1 MTLPRR
7 KFLHLAV
14 GAATLPTVTRIA
26 RAQNYPT
33 RPVTMVVTYPA
44 GSGSDVFARIIG
56 PSLSEFLGQQVI
68 IENVGGAGGTTGVI
82 RVARAAPDGY
92 QFVLGGTDTFAQSQ
106 TLYKNPPYRATTDFA
121 PVALIVEQPLVL
133 VTRNDL
139 PANNL
144 LEFIAYVRANQSTMQ
159 FGSAGAASAS
169 HLTCT
174 YLNSAIG
181 VNVTAIP
188 YRGAPQGLQDLMA
201 GRIDYYCAVVSAAI
215 AHIENKTMKAIAI
228 LSRDRL
234 PILPTS
240 ASAHE
245 QGLVDFEVNV
255 WNGIFL
261 RARHSLAVR
270 SEHLATFPDADPRE
284 EGTAAAPDGAAHR
297 LQHGY
302 GADRQRPVHQMPRL
316 SLATFGLGAANL
328 IYDCFFYWDRAR
340 VLTGNREGNSRRITF
355 CCNRAAF

>member
-14 GAATLPTVTRIA
+14 GAATLPTVARIA

-44 GSGSDVFARIIG
+44 GSGSDVLARIIG

-144 LEFIAYVRANQSTMQ
+144 LEFMAYVRANQSTMQ

-169 HLTCT
+169 HLACT

-215 AHIENKTMKAIAI
+215 VHIENKTTKAIAI

-234 PILPTS
+234 PILPTL

-245 QGLVDFEVNV
+245 QGLTDFEVNV

-261 RARHSLAVR
+261 PKGTPAPIVRNLHDAVVATIDSASVQARLKDIGVAVVAPERRSAEYLQKFLAGEIKKWAGFVK
-270 SEHLATFPDADPRE
+270 
-284 EGTAAAPDGAAHR
+284 
-297 LQHGY
+297 
-302 GADRQRPVHQMPRL
+302 
-316 SLATFGLGAANL
+316 
-328 IYDCFFYWDRAR
+328 
-340 VLTGNREGNSRRITF
+340 LTGP
-355 CCNRAAF
+355 ALD